1 MRLTHRSLVQTFL
14 GASFWGVSGTAAQA
28 LFQIYNFPVVS
39 LVAMRMLL
47 SALALVIIVRPH
59 LPSRPFL
66 PMILLGIFGYS
77 GSSLAYLEAIEY
89 SNAATA
95 TLLQFL
101 FLPMVAGY
109 EALTGSLHWT
119 RRWTL
124 TLMLAILG
132 TALLIVGTNFQIL
145 VTPVGLLFGLLAA
158 VSGAYYNLGSR
169 NHVRTNSAWWT
180 TSWGFTIGG
189 LVALPFGVLSFR
201 DYTLPSS
208 IGGIT
213 EVILLVG
220 FVTVFGTLLAFSL
233 YISGLEHLSATETGI
248 ASSSE
253 PIMSAVASY
262 IFLGLVLTLTQY
274 FGGAL
279 IILAVILVATR
290 RDQSST
296 GDKVILKHSLQ
307 MPTARGNSGL
317 K

>member
-59 LPSRPFL
+59 LLSRPFL

-169 NHVRTNSAWWT
+169 NHVRTNGAWWT

-307 MPTARGNSGL
+307 MPTAGGNSGL

>member
-1 MRLTHRSLVQTFL
+1 VRLTHRSLIQTFL

-39 LVAMRMLL
+39 LVTIRMLL
-47 SALALVIIVRPH
+47 SAVALMIIIRPP

-66 PMILLGIFGYS
+66 PMILLGIFGYAS
-77 GSSLAYLEAIEY
+77 SSLAYLEAIQY

-109 EALTGSLHWT
+109 EALTGSLRWT

-124 TLMLAILG
+124 TLFLAIMG
-132 TALLIVGTNFQIL
+132 TLLLIVGTNLQIL
-145 VTPVGLLFGLLAA
+145 VTPIGLLFGLLAA

-169 NHVRTNSAWWT
+169 SYVRTYGPWWT
-180 TSWGFTIGG
+180 TSWGFAIGG
-189 LVALPFGVLSFR
+189 LVSLPSGLISLRNYV
-201 DYTLPSS
+201 LPSS
-208 IGGIT
+208 IRGIT
-213 EVILLVG
+213 EVVFLVG

-233 YISGLEHLSATETGI
+233 YISGLEHLAATEVGI

-262 IFLGLVLTLTQY
+262 IFLGLILTFTQY
-274 FGGAL
+274 LGGAL
-279 IILAVILVATR
+279 IILAVILVAMRNT
-290 RDQSST
+290 QNSAES
-296 GDKVILKHSLQ
+296 KHSEL
-307 MPTARGNSGL
+307 RS
-317 K
+317 

>member
-1 MRLTHRSLVQTFL
+1 VRLAHRSLIQTFL

-39 LVAMRMLL
+39 LVTIRMVL
-47 SALALVIIVRPH
+47 SAAALVIIIRPH

-66 PMILLGIFGYS
+66 PMILLGIFGYA
-77 GSSLAYLEAIEY
+77 GSSLAYLEAIQY

-109 EALTGSLHWT
+109 EAVTGSLRWT
-119 RRWTL
+119 PRWTL
-124 TLMLAILG
+124 TLFLALLG
-132 TALLIVGTNFQIL
+132 TLLLIVGTGFQIL

-158 VSGAYYNLGSR
+158 VAGAYYNLGSR
-169 NHVRTNSAWWT
+169 NYVRTYGPWWT
-180 TSWGFTIGG
+180 TSWGFAIGG
-189 LVALPFGVLSFR
+189 LVSLPFGLISLR
-201 DYTLPSS
+201 DYVLPSG
-208 IGGIT
+208 IGDIS
-213 EVILLVG
+213 EVVFLVG

-233 YISGLEHLSATETGI
+233 YISGLERLAATEVGI

-262 IFLGLVLTLTQY
+262 IFLGLVLTFSQY
-274 FGGAL
+274 LGGAL

-290 RDQSST
+290 NNQSST
-296 GDKVILKHSLQ
+296 RNDAEGPFHGETLLAYA
-307 MPTARGNSGL
+307 PYFTA
-317 K
+317 

>member
-1 MRLTHRSLVQTFL
+1 M
-14 GASFWGVSGTAAQA
+14 
-28 LFQIYNFPVVS
+28 
-39 LVAMRMLL
+39 
-47 SALALVIIVRPH
+47 IIIRPR

-66 PMILLGIFGYS
+66 PMILLGIFGYA
-77 GSSLAYLEAIEY
+77 GSSLAYLEAIQY

-109 EALTGSLHWT
+109 EALTGSLRWT

-124 TLMLAILG
+124 TLFLALVG
-132 TALLIVGTNFQIL
+132 TLLLIVGTNFQIL

-169 NHVRTNSAWWT
+169 NYVRTYGPWWT
-180 TSWGFTIGG
+180 TSWGFAIGG
-189 LVALPFGVLSFR
+189 LVSLPFGLISLR
-201 DYTLPSS
+201 DYVLPSS

-213 EVILLVG
+213 EVVFLVV

-233 YISGLEHLSATETGI
+233 YISGLEHLAATEVGI

-262 IFLGLVLTLTQY
+262 IFLGLILTFTQY
-274 FGGAL
+274 LGGAL
-279 IILAVILVATR
+279 IILAVVLVATR
-290 RDQSST
+290 TSQNLDRLKNGSEIVQQS
-296 GDKVILKHSLQ
+296 G
-307 MPTARGNSGL
+307 
-317 K
+317 

>member
-14 GASFWGVSGTAAQA
+14 GASFWGISGTAAQA

-39 LVAMRMLL
+39 LVTMRMLL
-47 SALALVIIVRPH
+47 SAVALMIIIRPH
-59 LPSRPFL
+59 LPSRPFF
-66 PMILLGIFGYS
+66 PMISLGIFGYA
-77 GSSLAYLEAIEY
+77 GSSLAYLEAIQY

-109 EALTGSLHWT
+109 EALTGSLRWT

-124 TLMLAILG
+124 TLFLAILG
-132 TALLIVGTNFQIL
+132 TLLLIIGTNFQIL

-169 NHVRTNSAWWT
+169 NYVRTYGPWWT
-180 TSWGFTIGG
+180 TSWGFAIGG
-189 LVALPFGVLSFR
+189 LVSLPFGLISLP
-201 DYTLPSS
+201 DYVLPSS
-208 IGGIT
+208 FGGIT
-213 EVILLVG
+213 EVVFLVL

-233 YISGLEHLSATETGI
+233 YISGLEHLAATEVGI

-262 IFLGLVLTLTQY
+262 IFLGLVLTFSQY

-290 RDQSST
+290 SSQNLDRRNDT
-296 GDKVILKHSLQ
+296 EIVQ
-307 MPTARGNSGL
+307 
-317 K
+317 

>member
-14 GASFWGVSGTAAQA
+14 GASFWGISGTAAQA

-39 LVAMRMLL
+39 LVTIRMLL
-47 SALALVIIVRPH
+47 SALALVIIIRPH

-66 PMILLGIFGYS
+66 PMILLGIFGYA
-77 GSSLAYLEAIEY
+77 GSSLAYLEAIQY

-109 EALTGSLHWT
+109 EALTGSLRWT
-119 RRWTL
+119 RRWSL
-124 TLMLAILG
+124 TLFVAILG
-132 TALLIVGTNFQIL
+132 TLLLIVGTNFQIL

-158 VSGAYYNLGSR
+158 VAGAYYNLGSR
-169 NHVRTNSAWWT
+169 NYVRTYGAWWT
-180 TSWGFTIGG
+180 TSWGFAIGG
-189 LVALPFGVLSFR
+189 LVSLPFGILTLSG
-201 DYTLPSS
+201 YILPAT
-208 IGGIT
+208 IGGVT
-213 EVILLVG
+213 EVLFLIG

-248 ASSSE
+248 ASTSE

-262 IFLGLVLTLTQY
+262 IFLGIVLTSTQY

-290 RDQSST
+290 REQSST
-296 GDKVILKHSLQ
+296 RSKAILNQPGLT
-307 MPTARGNSGL
+307 PTG
-317 K
+317 

>member
-1 MRLTHRSLVQTFL
+1 VRLTHRSLIQTFL

-39 LVAMRMLL
+39 LVTIRMLL
-47 SALALVIIVRPH
+47 SAVALMIIIRPR

-66 PMILLGIFGYS
+66 PMILLGVFGYA
-77 GSSLAYLEAIEY
+77 GSSLAYLEAIQY

-109 EALTGSLHWT
+109 EALTGSLRWT

-124 TLMLAILG
+124 TLFLAIMG
-132 TALLIVGTNFQIL
+132 TLLLIVGTNLQIL
-145 VTPVGLLFGLLAA
+145 VTPIGLLFGLLAA

-169 NHVRTNSAWWT
+169 TYVRTYGPWWT
-180 TSWGFTIGG
+180 TSWGFAIGG
-189 LVALPFGVLSFR
+189 LVSLPFGLISLR
-201 DYTLPSS
+201 NYLLPSS

-213 EVILLVG
+213 EVVFLVV

-233 YISGLEHLSATETGI
+233 YISGLEHLAATEVGI

-262 IFLGLVLTLTQY
+262 IFLGLILTFTQY
-274 FGGAL
+274 LGGAL
-279 IILAVILVATR
+279 IILAVVLVATR
-290 RDQSST
+290 ASQKLGAETSPKPLSR
-296 GDKVILKHSLQ
+296 
-307 MPTARGNSGL
+307 NS
-317 K
+317 

>member
-1 MRLTHRSLVQTFL
+1 VRLTHRSLIQTFL

-39 LVAMRMLL
+39 LVTIRMLL
-47 SALALVIIVRPH
+47 SAAALMIIIRPH

-66 PMILLGIFGYS
+66 PMILLGIFGYA
-77 GSSLAYLEAIEY
+77 GSSLAYLEAIQY

-124 TLMLAILG
+124 TLFLAIFG
-132 TALLIVGTNFQIL
+132 TLLLIVGTDFQIL

-158 VSGAYYNLGSR
+158 VAGAYYNLGSR
-169 NHVRTNSAWWT
+169 DYVRTYGPWWT
-180 TSWGFTIGG
+180 TSWGFAIGG
-189 LVALPFGVLSFR
+189 LVSLPFGLFSLR
-201 DYTLPSS
+201 DYAWPS
-208 IGGIT
+208 GIDGIS
-213 EVILLVG
+213 EVVFLVG

-233 YISGLEHLSATETGI
+233 YISGLERLAATEVGI

-253 PIMSAVASY
+253 PILSAVASY
-262 IFLGLVLTLTQY
+262 IFLGLVLTFTQY
-274 FGGAL
+274 LGGAL
-279 IILAVILVATR
+279 IILAVILVATKN
-290 RDQSST
+290 DQS
-296 GDKVILKHSLQ
+296 
-307 MPTARGNSGL
+307 PTRNDAGGL
-317 K
+317 SV